1 MQERR
6 QKIVEFVNRL
16 GTVSFAQ
23 LKAAFPEVSEMTLRT
38 DLKAL
43 DEERRLV
50 RVHGGAKSV
59 EVVVGTDDF
68 LPRRSLR
75 AAPEKAQIARRAL
88 TLLRPDMTIYL
99 DSGSTTTALA
109 RLIPDE
115 RYQIFTDSLS
125 CASELLRLTK
135 ARVLLPGG
143 FVNRYSQSLCG
154 VHPVQFISQVN
165 FDLALIGTTSYAE
178 RSGFSCGME
187 EEAQLKRAVIA
198 QSERSY
204 VLMDAGKI
212 GLKSAFT
219 FAALDDID
227 GIVSDDA
234 LPEEVAAACR
244 ARDKQV
250 LCSG

>member
-59 EVVVGTDDF
+59 EVIVGTDDF
-68 LPRRSLR
+68 LLRRTLR
-75 AAPEKAQIARRAL
+75 AAPEKAQIAQKAL
-88 TLLRPDMTIYL
+88 SLLRPDMTIYL

-109 RLIPDE
+109 RLLPDE
-115 RYQIFTDSLS
+115 RYQIFTNSLS
-125 CASELLRLTK
+125 CASELLRLTR
-135 ARVLLPGG
+135 ARVFLPGG
-143 FVNRYSQSLCG
+143 FLNRYSQSMCG
-154 VHPVQFISQVN
+154 IQPMQTIGRVN

-178 RSGFSCGME
+178 KTGFSCGME

-198 QSERSY
+198 QSEHSY
-204 VLMDAGKI
+204 VLMDAGKV
-212 GLKSAFT
+212 GLTSAFT
-219 FAALDDID
+219 FASLTDVD

-234 LPEEVAAACR
+234 LPDGVAAACR
-244 ARDKQV
+244 ALGKQV
-250 LCSG
+250 L

>member
-23 LKAAFPEVSEMTLRT
+23 LRAAFQEVSEMTLRT

-75 AAPEKAQIARRAL
+75 AAPEKAQIARKAL
-88 TLLRPDMTIYL
+88 GLLRPDMTIYL
-99 DSGSTTTALA
+99 DSGSTTTGLA
-109 RLIPDE
+109 HLIPDE
-115 RYQIFTDSLS
+115 RYQIFTNSLS
-125 CASELLRLTK
+125 CANELLRLTR
-135 ARVLLPGG
+135 ARVFLPGG

-154 VHPVQFISQVN
+154 VHPMQFISGVN

-178 RSGFSCGME
+178 KSGFSCGME

-198 QSERSY
+198 QAERSY
-204 VLMDAGKI
+204 VLMDAGKV
-212 GLKSAFT
+212 GLKST
-219 FAALDDID
+219 FSFASLDDVD

-234 LPEEVAAACR
+234 LPGEVVTACR
-244 ARDKQV
+244 ARGVQV
-250 LCSG
+250 L

>member
-6 QKIVEFVNRL
+6 EKIVELVNRL

-23 LKAAFPEVSEMTLRT
+23 LKAAFPDVSEMTLRT
-38 DLKAL
+38 DLRAL

-68 LPRRSLR
+68 LLRRALR
-75 AAPEKAQIARRAL
+75 CAPEKAQIAQKTL
-88 TLLRPDMTIYL
+88 SLLRPDMTLYL

-115 RYQIFTDSLS
+115 RFQIFTSSLS
-125 CASELLRLTK
+125 CANELLRLTR
-135 ARVLLPGG
+135 ARVFLPGG

-154 VHPVQFISQVN
+154 IEAVRTVGRIN
-165 FDLALIGTTSYAE
+165 FDLALIGTTSF
-178 RSGFSCGME
+178 SDKTGFSCGME

-198 QSERSY
+198 QAERSF
-204 VLMDAGKI
+204 VLMDAGKV
-212 GLKSAFT
+212 GLTST
-219 FAALDDID
+219 FSFSTLDEVD
-227 GIVSDDA
+227 GIVSDDG
-234 LPEEVAAACR
+234 LPAELAAACR
-244 ARDKQV
+244 ARGKTV
-250 LCSG
+250 L

>member
-23 LKAAFPEVSEMTLRT
+23 LRAAFQEVSEMTLRT

-68 LPRRSLR
+68 LLRRSLR
-75 AAPEKAQIARRAL
+75 AAPEKAQIARKAL
-88 TLLRPDMTIYL
+88 GLLRPDMTIYL
-99 DSGSTTTALA
+99 DSGSTTTGLA
-109 RLIPDE
+109 HLIPDE
-115 RYQIFTDSLS
+115 RYQIFTNSLS
-125 CASELLRLTK
+125 CANELLRLTR
-135 ARVLLPGG
+135 ARVFLPGG

-154 VHPVQFISQVN
+154 VHPMQFISGVN

-178 RSGFSCGME
+178 KSGFSCGME

-198 QSERSY
+198 QAERRY
-204 VLMDAGKI
+204 VLMDAGKV
-212 GLKSAFT
+212 GLKST
-219 FAALDDID
+219 FSFASLDDVD

-234 LPEEVAAACR
+234 LPGEVVTACR
-244 ARDKQV
+244 ARGVQV
-250 LCSG
+250 L

>member
-59 EVVVGTDDF
+59 EVIVGTDDF
-68 LPRRSLR
+68 LLRRTLR
-75 AAPEKAQIARRAL
+75 AAPEKALIAQKAL
-88 TLLRPDMTIYL
+88 SLLRPDMTIYL

-109 RLIPDE
+109 RLLPDE
-115 RYQIFTDSLS
+115 RYQIFTNSLS
-125 CASELLRLTK
+125 CASELLRLTR
-135 ARVLLPGG
+135 ARVFLPGG
-143 FVNRYSQSLCG
+143 FLNRYSQSMCG
-154 VHPVQFISQVN
+154 IQPMQTIGRVN

-178 RSGFSCGME
+178 KTGFSCGME

-198 QSERSY
+198 QSEHSY
-204 VLMDAGKI
+204 VLMDAGKV
-212 GLKSAFT
+212 GLTSAFT
-219 FAALDDID
+219 FASLTDVD

-234 LPEEVAAACR
+234 LPDGVRGACR
-244 ARDKQV
+244 ALGKQV
-250 LCSG
+250 L

>member
-6 QKIVEFVNRL
+6 EKIVEMVNRL

-68 LPRRSLR
+68 LLRRALR
-75 AAPEKAQIARRAL
+75 CAPEKAQIAQKTL
-88 TLLRPDMTIYL
+88 SLLRPDMTIYL

-115 RYQIFTDSLS
+115 RFQIFTSSLS
-125 CASELLRLTK
+125 CANELLRLTK
-135 ARVLLPGG
+135 ARVFLPGG

-154 VHPVQFISQVN
+154 IEAVRTIGHIN
-165 FDLALIGTTSYAE
+165 FDLALIGTTSF
-178 RSGFSCGME
+178 SDKTGFSCGME

-198 QSERSY
+198 QAERSF
-204 VLMDAGKI
+204 VLMDAGKV
-212 GLKSAFT
+212 GLTST
-219 FAALDDID
+219 FSFATLAEVD
-227 GIVSDDA
+227 GIVSDDG
-234 LPEEVAAACR
+234 LPAELAAACR
-244 ARDKQV
+244 ACGKEV
-250 LCSG
+250 L

>member
-59 EVVVGTDDF
+59 EVIVGTDDF
-68 LPRRSLR
+68 LLRRTLR
-75 AAPEKAQIARRAL
+75 AAPEKAQIAQKAL
-88 TLLRPDMTIYL
+88 SLLRPDMTIYL

-109 RLIPDE
+109 RLLPDE
-115 RYQIFTDSLS
+115 RYQIFTNSLS
-125 CASELLRLTK
+125 CASELLRLTR
-135 ARVLLPGG
+135 ARVFLPGG
-143 FVNRYSQSLCG
+143 FLNRYSQSMCG
-154 VHPVQFISQVN
+154 IQPMQTIGRVN

-178 RSGFSCGME
+178 KTGFSCGME

-198 QSERSY
+198 QSEHSY
-204 VLMDAGKI
+204 VLMDAGKV
-212 GLKSAFT
+212 GLTSAFT
-219 FAALDDID
+219 FASLTDVD

-234 LPEEVAAACR
+234 LADGVRGACR
-244 ARDKQV
+244 ALGKQV
-250 LCSG
+250 L

>member
-6 QKIVEFVNRL
+6 EKIVELVNRL

-23 LKAAFPEVSEMTLRT
+23 LKAAFPDVSEMTLRT
-38 DLKAL
+38 DLRAL

-68 LPRRSLR
+68 LLRRALR
-75 AAPEKAQIARRAL
+75 CAPEKAQIAQKTL
-88 TLLRPDMTIYL
+88 SLLRPDMTLYL

-115 RYQIFTDSLS
+115 RFQIFTSSLS
-125 CASELLRLTK
+125 CANELLRLTK
-135 ARVLLPGG
+135 ARVFLPGG

-154 VHPVQFISQVN
+154 IEAVRTVGRIN
-165 FDLALIGTTSYAE
+165 FDLALIGTTSF
-178 RSGFSCGME
+178 SDKTGFSCGME

-198 QSERSY
+198 QAERSF
-204 VLMDAGKI
+204 VLMDAGKV
-212 GLKSAFT
+212 GLTST
-219 FAALDDID
+219 FSFATLDEVD
-227 GIVSDDA
+227 GIVSDDG
-234 LPEEVAAACR
+234 LPAELAAACR
-244 ARDKQV
+244 ARGKQV
-250 LCSG
+250 L

>member
-6 QKIVEFVNRL
+6 EKIVELVNRL

-23 LKAAFPEVSEMTLRT
+23 IKAAFPDVSEMTLRT

-68 LPRRSLR
+68 LLRRALR
-75 AAPEKAQIARRAL
+75 CAPEKAQIAQKTLA
-88 TLLRPDMTIYL
+88 LLRPDMTIYL

-115 RYQIFTDSLS
+115 RFQIFTSSLS
-125 CASELLRLTK
+125 CANELLRLTK
-135 ARVLLPGG
+135 ARVFLPGG

-154 VHPVQFISQVN
+154 IEAVRTVGRIN
-165 FDLALIGTTSYAE
+165 FDLALIGTTSF
-178 RSGFSCGME
+178 SDKTGFSCGME

-198 QSERSY
+198 QAEQSY
-204 VLMDAGKI
+204 VLMDAGKV
-212 GLKSAFT
+212 GLTSAFS
-219 FAALDDID
+219 FATLDEVD
-227 GIVSDDA
+227 GIVSDDGLPTA
-234 LPEEVAAACR
+234 LADACR
-244 ARDKQV
+244 ARGKQV
-250 LCSG
+250 L

>member
-23 LKAAFPEVSEMTLRT
+23 LRAAFQEVSEMTLRT

-68 LPRRSLR
+68 LLRRSLR
-75 AAPEKAQIARRAL
+75 AAPEKAQIARKAL
-88 TLLRPDMTIYL
+88 GLLRPDMTIYL
-99 DSGSTTTALA
+99 DSGSTTTGLA
-109 RLIPDE
+109 HLIPDE
-115 RYQIFTDSLS
+115 RYQIFTNSLS
-125 CASELLRLTK
+125 CANELLRLTR
-135 ARVLLPGG
+135 ARVFLPGG

-154 VHPVQFISQVN
+154 VHPMQFISGVN

-178 RSGFSCGME
+178 KSGFSCGME

-198 QSERSY
+198 QAERSY
-204 VLMDAGKI
+204 VLMDAGKV
-212 GLKSAFT
+212 GLKST
-219 FAALDDID
+219 FSFALLDDVD

-234 LPEEVAAACR
+234 LPGEVVTACR
-244 ARDKQV
+244 ARGVQV
-250 LCSG
+250 L

>member
-23 LKAAFPEVSEMTLRT
+23 LRAAFQEVSEMTLRT

-68 LPRRSLR
+68 LLRRSLR
-75 AAPEKAQIARRAL
+75 AAPEKAQIARKAL
-88 TLLRPDMTIYL
+88 GLLRPDMTIYL
-99 DSGSTTTALA
+99 DSGSTTTGLA
-109 RLIPDE
+109 HLIPDE
-115 RYQIFTDSLS
+115 RYQIFTNSLS
-125 CASELLRLTK
+125 CANELLRLTR
-135 ARVLLPGG
+135 ARVFLPGG

-154 VHPVQFISQVN
+154 VHPMQFISGVN

-178 RSGFSCGME
+178 KSGFSCGME

-198 QSERSY
+198 QAERSY
-204 VLMDAGKI
+204 VLIDAGKV
-212 GLKSAFT
+212 GLKST
-219 FAALDDID
+219 FSFASLDDVD

-234 LPEEVAAACR
+234 LPGEVVTACR
-244 ARDKQV
+244 ARGVQV
-250 LCSG
+250 L

>member
-6 QKIVEFVNRL
+6 EKIVELVNRL

-23 LKAAFPEVSEMTLRT
+23 LKAAFPDVSEMTLRT

-68 LPRRSLR
+68 LLRRALR
-75 AAPEKAQIARRAL
+75 CAPEKAQIAQKTL
-88 TLLRPDMTIYL
+88 SLLRPDMTLYL

-115 RYQIFTDSLS
+115 RFQIFTSSLS
-125 CASELLRLTK
+125 CANELLRLTR
-135 ARVLLPGG
+135 ARVFLPGG

-154 VHPVQFISQVN
+154 IEAVRTVGRIN
-165 FDLALIGTTSYAE
+165 FDLALLGTTSF
-178 RSGFSCGME
+178 SDKTGFSCGME

-198 QSERSY
+198 QAERSF
-204 VLMDAGKI
+204 VLMDAGKV
-212 GLKSAFT
+212 GLTST
-219 FAALDDID
+219 FSFATLDEVD
-227 GIVSDDA
+227 GIVSDDG
-234 LPEEVAAACR
+234 LPAELAAACR
-244 ARDKQV
+244 ARSKTV
-250 LCSG
+250 L

>member
-6 QKIVEFVNRL
+6 EKIVELVNRL

-23 LKAAFPEVSEMTLRT
+23 LKAAFPDVSEMTLRT

-68 LPRRSLR
+68 LLRRALR
-75 AAPEKAQIARRAL
+75 CAPEKAQIAQKTLA
-88 TLLRPDMTIYL
+88 LLRQDMTIYL

-115 RYQIFTDSLS
+115 RFQIFTSSLS
-125 CASELLRLTK
+125 CANELLRLTR
-135 ARVLLPGG
+135 ARVFLPGG

-154 VHPVQFISQVN
+154 IEAVRTVGRIN
-165 FDLALIGTTSYAE
+165 FDLALIGTTSF
-178 RSGFSCGME
+178 SDKTGFSCGME
-187 EEAQLKRAVIA
+187 EEAQLKRAVSA
-198 QSERSY
+198 QAEQSY
-204 VLMDAGKI
+204 VLMDTGKV
-212 GLKSAFT
+212 GLTST
-219 FAALDDID
+219 FSFATLDEVD
-227 GIVSDDA
+227 GIVSDDGLPTA
-234 LPEEVAAACR
+234 LADACR
-244 ARDKQV
+244 ARGKQV
-250 LCSG
+250 L

>member
-23 LKAAFPEVSEMTLRT
+23 LRAAFQEVSEMTLRT

-50 RVHGGAKSV
+50 RVYGGAKSV

-68 LPRRSLR
+68 LLRRSLR
-75 AAPEKAQIARRAL
+75 AAPEKAQIARKAL
-88 TLLRPDMTIYL
+88 GLLRPDMTIYL
-99 DSGSTTTALA
+99 DSGSTTTGLA
-109 RLIPDE
+109 HLIPDE
-115 RYQIFTDSLS
+115 RYQIFTNSLS
-125 CASELLRLTK
+125 CANELLRLTR
-135 ARVLLPGG
+135 ARVFLPGG

-154 VHPVQFISQVN
+154 VHPMQFISGVN

-178 RSGFSCGME
+178 KSGFSCGME

-198 QSERSY
+198 QAERSY
-204 VLMDAGKI
+204 VLMDAGKV
-212 GLKSAFT
+212 GLKST
-219 FAALDDID
+219 FSFASLDDVD

-234 LPEEVAAACR
+234 LPGEVVTACR
-244 ARDKQV
+244 ARGVQV
-250 LCSG
+250 L

>member
-68 LPRRSLR
+68 LLRRSLR
-75 AAPEKAQIARRAL
+75 AAPEKAQIARKAL
-88 TLLRPDMTIYL
+88 GLLRPDMTIYL
-99 DSGSTTTALA
+99 DSGSTATALA

-115 RYQIFTDSLS
+115 RYQIFTGSLS
-125 CASELLRLTK
+125 CAGELLRLTK
-135 ARVLLPGG
+135 ARVFLPGG
-143 FVNRYSQSLCG
+143 FLNRYSQSLYG
-154 VHPVQFISQVN
+154 VHPMQFIGQVN

-178 RSGFSCGME
+178 KSGFSCGME

-198 QSERSY
+198 QAEHSY
-204 VLMDAGKI
+204 VLMDA
-212 GLKSAFT
+212 
-219 FAALDDID
+219 
-227 GIVSDDA
+227 
-234 LPEEVAAACR
+234 
-244 ARDKQV
+244 
-250 LCSG
+250 

>member
-6 QKIVEFVNRL
+6 EKIVELVNRL

-23 LKAAFPEVSEMTLRT
+23 IKAAFPDVSEMTLRT

-68 LPRRSLR
+68 LLRRALR
-75 AAPEKAQIARRAL
+75 CAPEKAQIAQKTL

-115 RYQIFTDSLS
+115 RFQIFTSSLS
-125 CASELLRLTK
+125 CANELLRLTK
-135 ARVLLPGG
+135 ARVFLPGG

-154 VHPVQFISQVN
+154 IEAVRTVGRIN
-165 FDLALIGTTSYAE
+165 FDLALIGTTSF
-178 RSGFSCGME
+178 SDKTGFSCGME

-198 QSERSY
+198 QAEQSY
-204 VLMDAGKI
+204 VLMDAGKV
-212 GLKSAFT
+212 GLTST
-219 FAALDDID
+219 FSFATLDEVD
-227 GIVSDDA
+227 GIVSDDGLPAA
-234 LPEEVAAACR
+234 LADACR
-244 ARDKQV
+244 ARGKQV
-250 LCSG
+250 L

>member
-6 QKIVEFVNRL
+6 EKIVELVNRL

-23 LKAAFPEVSEMTLRT
+23 LKAAFPDVSEMTLRT

-68 LPRRSLR
+68 LLRRALR
-75 AAPEKAQIARRAL
+75 CAPEKAQIAQKTLA
-88 TLLRPDMTIYL
+88 LLRPDMTIYL

-115 RYQIFTDSLS
+115 RFQIFTSSLS
-125 CASELLRLTK
+125 CANELLRLTR
-135 ARVLLPGG
+135 ARVFLPGG

-154 VHPVQFISQVN
+154 IEAVRTVGRIN
-165 FDLALIGTTSYAE
+165 FDLALIGTTSF
-178 RSGFSCGME
+178 SDKTGFSCGME

-198 QSERSY
+198 QAEQSY
-204 VLMDAGKI
+204 VLMDAGKV
-212 GLKSAFT
+212 GLTSAFS
-219 FAALDDID
+219 FATLDEVD
-227 GIVSDDA
+227 GIVSDDGLPVA
-234 LPEEVAAACR
+234 LVDACR
-244 ARDKQV
+244 ACGKQV
-250 LCSG
+250 L

>member
-23 LKAAFPEVSEMTLRT
+23 LRAAFQEVSEMTLRT

-68 LPRRSLR
+68 LLRRSLR
-75 AAPEKAQIARRAL
+75 AAPEKAQIARKAL
-88 TLLRPDMTIYL
+88 GLLRPDMTIYL
-99 DSGSTTTALA
+99 DSGSTTTGLA
-109 RLIPDE
+109 HLIPDE
-115 RYQIFTDSLS
+115 RYQIFTNSLS
-125 CASELLRLTK
+125 CANELLRLTR
-135 ARVLLPGG
+135 ARVFLPGG

-154 VHPVQFISQVN
+154 VHPMQFISGVN
-165 FDLALIGTTSYAE
+165 FDLVLIGTTSYAE
-178 RSGFSCGME
+178 KSGFSCGME

-198 QSERSY
+198 QAERSY
-204 VLMDAGKI
+204 VLMDAGKV
-212 GLKSAFT
+212 GLKST
-219 FAALDDID
+219 FSFASLDDVD

-234 LPEEVAAACR
+234 LPGEVVTACR
-244 ARDKQV
+244 ARGVQV
-250 LCSG
+250 L

>member
-6 QKIVEFVNRL
+6 EKIVELVNRL

-23 LKAAFPEVSEMTLRT
+23 LKAAFPDVSEMTLRT

-68 LPRRSLR
+68 LLRRALR
-75 AAPEKAQIARRAL
+75 CAPEKAQIAQKTL
-88 TLLRPDMTIYL
+88 SLLRPDMTLYL

-115 RYQIFTDSLS
+115 RFQIFTSSLS
-125 CASELLRLTK
+125 CANELLRLTR
-135 ARVLLPGG
+135 ARVFLPGG

-154 VHPVQFISQVN
+154 IEAVRTVGRIH
-165 FDLALIGTTSYAE
+165 FDLALLGTTSF
-178 RSGFSCGME
+178 SDKTGFSCGME

-198 QSERSY
+198 QAERSF
-204 VLMDAGKI
+204 VLMDAGKV
-212 GLKSAFT
+212 GLTST
-219 FAALDDID
+219 FSFATLDEVD
-227 GIVSDDA
+227 GIVSDDG
-234 LPEEVAAACR
+234 LPAELAAACR
-244 ARDKQV
+244 ARSKTV
-250 LCSG
+250 L

>member
-23 LKAAFPEVSEMTLRT
+23 LKSAFPGVSGMTLRT

-68 LPRRSLR
+68 LLRRELR
-75 AAPEKAQIARRAL
+75 AAPEKAQIAQKAL
-88 TLLRPDMTIYL
+88 SLLRPDMTIYL

-115 RYQIFTDSLS
+115 RYQIFTSSLS
-125 CASELLRLTK
+125 CANELLRLTK
-135 ARVLLPGG
+135 ARVFLPGG
-143 FVNRYSQSLCG
+143 FLNRYSQSMCG
-154 VHPVQFISQVN
+154 IQPMQTIGKVN

-178 RSGFSCGME
+178 KTGFSCGME

-198 QSERSY
+198 QAERSY
-204 VLMDAGKI
+204 VLMDAGKV
-212 GLKSAFT
+212 GLTSAFT
-219 FAALDDID
+219 FAALEDID

-234 LPEEVAAACR
+234 LPDEVIAACR
-244 ARDKQV
+244 MRDKQV
-250 LCSG
+250 L

>member
-6 QKIVEFVNRL
+6 EKIVELVNRL

-23 LKAAFPEVSEMTLRT
+23 LKAAFPDVSEMTLRT
-38 DLKAL
+38 DLKTL

-68 LPRRSLR
+68 LLRRALR
-75 AAPEKAQIARRAL
+75 CAPEKAQIAQKTLA
-88 TLLRPDMTIYL
+88 LLRPDMTIYL

-115 RYQIFTDSLS
+115 RFQIFTSSLS
-125 CASELLRLTK
+125 CANELLRLTK
-135 ARVLLPGG
+135 ARVFLPGG

-154 VHPVQFISQVN
+154 IEAVRTVSRIN
-165 FDLALIGTTSYAE
+165 FDLALIGTTSF
-178 RSGFSCGME
+178 SDKTGFSCGME

-198 QSERSY
+198 QAEQSY
-204 VLMDAGKI
+204 VLMDAGKV
-212 GLKSAFT
+212 GLTST
-219 FAALDDID
+219 FSFATLDEVD
-227 GIVSDDA
+227 GIVSDDGLPAA
-234 LPEEVAAACR
+234 LADACR
-244 ARDKQV
+244 ACGKQV
-250 LCSG
+250 L

>member
-6 QKIVEFVNRL
+6 EKIVELVNSL

-23 LKAAFPEVSEMTLRT
+23 LKAAFPDVSEMTLRT

-68 LPRRSLR
+68 LLRRALR
-75 AAPEKAQIARRAL
+75 CAPEKAQIAQKTLA
-88 TLLRPDMTIYL
+88 LLRPDMTIYL

-115 RYQIFTDSLS
+115 RFQIFTSSLS
-125 CASELLRLTK
+125 CANELLRLTR
-135 ARVLLPGG
+135 ARVFLPGG

-154 VHPVQFISQVN
+154 IEAVRTVGRIN
-165 FDLALIGTTSYAE
+165 FDLALIGTTSF
-178 RSGFSCGME
+178 SDKTGFSCGME

-198 QSERSY
+198 QAEQSY
-204 VLMDAGKI
+204 VLMDAGKV
-212 GLKSAFT
+212 GLTSAFS
-219 FAALDDID
+219 FATLDEVD
-227 GIVSDDA
+227 GIVSDDGLPTA
-234 LPEEVAAACR
+234 LADACR
-244 ARDKQV
+244 ARGKQV
-250 LCSG
+250 L